1 MAQTA
6 AKNNLWWPFTQ
17 HATVLQDNVTVIDS
31 RNGESF
37 AIYKTGNE
45 QGSGAKLQMQY
56 DACAS
61 WWTQVQLLHVQRH
74 ACKSCTCSLRHV
86 RHVPCSLHNSLNVL
100 CRLCNILHVPCCFC
114 NSVRVSAQHHAHV
127 CMHVLCGPH
136 NIIPMSGSRTNCFP
150 FSHVDCKSSSTF
162 CVI

>member
-1 MAQTA
+1 MVQLRQCYILSHACLLRLEFALSLLTPSFAAVNLLSMAQTA

-37 AIYKTGNE
+37 AVYKTGND

-61 WWTQVQLLHVQRH
+61 WWTQVQLVHLQYD
-74 ACKSCTCSLRHV
+74 ACLQVMHM
-86 RHVPCSLHNSLNVL
+86 PCSL
-100 CRLCNILHVPCCFC
+100 
-114 NSVRVSAQHHAHV
+114 
-127 CMHVLCGPH
+127 
-136 NIIPMSGSRTNCFP
+136 
-150 FSHVDCKSSSTF
+150 
-162 CVI
+162 